1 MIGMIEGSF
10 ESLDP
15 HRTGQV
21 SAATVVVVLASPV
34 VVASASV
41 VIV

>member
-15 HRTGQV
+15 NRTGQV
-21 SAATVVVVLASPV
+21 SAVTVVVHLP
-34 VVASASV
+34 
-41 VIV
+41 